1 MPTPITHLCFALLC
15 FYGLVSERRGRGRKS
30 FQFFVLQMVFLDD
43 SGGNIGDNG
52 HVLKLRPP
60 AIG

>member
-1 MPTPITHLCFALLC
+1 MLIDNYA
-15 FYGLVSERRGRGRKS
+15 GRRFFRTEKFS
-30 FQFFVLQMVFLDD
+30 VFVLQMVFLGD